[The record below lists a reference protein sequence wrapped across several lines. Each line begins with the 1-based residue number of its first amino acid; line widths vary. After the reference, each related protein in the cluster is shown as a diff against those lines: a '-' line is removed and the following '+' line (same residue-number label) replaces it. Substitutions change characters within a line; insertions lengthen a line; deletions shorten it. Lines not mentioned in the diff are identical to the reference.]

1 MATHDY
7 VLANQSGSSFRSDL
21 NNALSAIVSQNSSA
35 TEPATTFAYQYWV
48 DTSTTPELLK
58 QRNSANDAWVT
69 LAEIDGQVLL
79 ADGTD
84 AKPGLSFASDTNTGF
99 KRNADDDIS
108 LVTAGSKRLTVKSDG
123 DVGIGTDTPENVLHV
138 VGAGK
143 FESTTTAISIDNGTE
158 VIGFIGNDSG
168 NLSINAGGTNDTMQ
182 LKVAGNERLF
192 ISDGLTTRING
203 NTNSSNFRV
212 DNAGLVISLPTY
224 NNTNT
229 STDNQIRTNSSGQFQ
244 RISSSRRYKDNITSI
259 DAVGGLDV
267 VTQLVPRQWIDHSSG
282 EQVSGLVAEEVH
294 AAGASLG
301 VVWGPYNPNTPQ
313 NDSTPET
320 RDGSTATEGDEVIEA
335 VSDRGLIMH
344 LIQAIKDLKTE
355 NDALKTRIETLEA
368 AN

>member
-21 NNALSAIVSQNSSA
+21 NNALAAIVSSNSSA
-35 TEPATTFAYQYWV
+35 TEPATPYAYQYWI
-48 DTSTTPELLK
+48 DTSATPELIK
-58 QRNSANDAWVT
+58 QRNSTNDGWIT

-99 KRNADDDIS
+99 KRNADDEIS

-123 DVGIGTDTPENVLHV
+123 DVGIGTDTPDEELHV
-138 VGAGK
+138 LGTSK
-143 FESTTTAISIDNGTE
+143 FEDTGTAINIHNGTE
-158 VIGFIGNDSG
+158 AIGFIGNDSG
-168 NLSINAGGTNDTMQ
+168 NLSFNAGGTKNTMQ
-182 LKVAGNERLF
+182 LKVAGNERLLLV
-192 ISDGLTTRING
+192 SGSTTRING
-203 NTNSSNFRV
+203 STNSSNFRIT
-212 DNAGLVISLPTY
+212 DAGLVASLPTY
-224 NNTNT
+224 NNTST
-229 STDNQIRTNSSGQFQ
+229 STSSQLRIANNGIFQ

-282 EQVSGLVAEEVH
+282 EQVSGLVAEEVY

-320 RDGSTATEGDEVIEA
+320 RNGSTAVEGDEVIEA
-335 VSDRGLIMH
+335 VNDRGLIMH
-344 LIQAIKDLKTE
+344 LIQAVKDLKAE
-355 NDALKTRIETLEA
+355 NDALKARIETLET

>member
-35 TEPATTFAYQYWV
+35 TAPATTFSYQYWV
-48 DTSTTPELLK
+48 DTSVTPALLK
-58 QRNSANDAWVT
+58 QRNAANDAWIT
-69 LAEIDGQVLL
+69 LAEIGGQVLL
-79 ADGTD
+79 VDGTN
-84 AKPGLSFASDTNTGF
+84 AKPGLSFASDTDTGF
-99 KRNADDDIS
+99 KRNEADDIS
-108 LVTAGSKRLTVKSDG
+108 LVTGGIKRLTVKSDG
-123 DVGIGTDTPENVLHV
+123 DVGIGTDSPDNNLHV
-138 VGAGK
+138 IGIGK
-143 FESTTTAISIDNGTE
+143 FESTGTSIQIDNGTE

-168 NLSINAGGTNDTMQ
+168 NLFINAGGTNDTMKLQ
-182 LKVAGNERLF
+182 VAGNERLRLT
-192 ISDGLTTRING
+192 DNGTTRING
-203 NTNSSNFRV
+203 NTDSSNFRV
-212 DNAGLVISLPTY
+212 VNSGELYSLPTY

-229 STDNQIRTNSSGQFQ
+229 NTDSYVRVNNNGVFQ

-320 RDGSTATEGDEVIEA
+320 RDGSTAAEGDEIIEA
-335 VSDRGLIMH
+335 VNDRGLIMH
-344 LIQAIKDLKTE
+344 LIQAIKDLKAE